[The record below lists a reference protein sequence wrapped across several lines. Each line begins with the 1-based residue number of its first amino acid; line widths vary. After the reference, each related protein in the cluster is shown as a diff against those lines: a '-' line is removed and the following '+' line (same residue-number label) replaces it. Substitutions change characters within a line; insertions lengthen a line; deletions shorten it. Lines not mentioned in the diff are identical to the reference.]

1 MWRRYSQFEMLK
13 AYLEHTYSFVIC
25 PALPEKKSI
34 YSWNKTT
41 NSSDTFDPDFVD
53 RRRACLETFLNRVA
67 SHPVLSQDDIFLR
80 FLQSN
85 DGWQDKFREH
95 GINFF
100 TILWNVSQYLPS
112 IAGYIQF
119 AESKLK
125 SLSLPVKPVKCP
137 DKRFENHHKYGAD
150 LHVSRYDE

>member
-13 AYLEHTYSFVIC
+13 AYLEHTYSYVIC

-53 RRRACLETFLNRVA
+53 RRRAGLETFLNRVA
-67 SHPVLSQDDIFLR
+67 AHPVLSKDDIFLR

-95 GINFF
+95 GNLF
-100 TILWNVSQYLPS
+100 Y
-112 IAGYIQF
+112 
-119 AESKLK
+119 
-125 SLSLPVKPVKCP
+125 SLL
-137 DKRFENHHKYGAD
+137 
-150 LHVSRYDE
+150 